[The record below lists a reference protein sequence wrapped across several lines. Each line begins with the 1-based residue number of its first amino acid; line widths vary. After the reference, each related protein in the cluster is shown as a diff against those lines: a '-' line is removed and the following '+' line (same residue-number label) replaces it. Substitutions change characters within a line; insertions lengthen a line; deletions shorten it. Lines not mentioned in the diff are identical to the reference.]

1 MIGLDLGSSNIR
13 VWTSEGGIIYNE
25 PSVVSFDRVS
35 GGVDKIGHEA
45 KKLLGKTENGS
56 TLTVCPLRE
65 GVIAGVD
72 ETIKLIYTVFR
83 ELGMQNPFSRPSVL
97 VGVPNYATAVERSAV
112 AEAVYRAGARAGG
125 VFLVREPFAA
135 ALGAN
140 LSISRPRG
148 NMVVDIGSGT
158 TEVMIISM
166 DGAVVAESSSI
177 ASGQFDEAIR
187 RYMYDRFDIDIG
199 ITTAEEIKIS
209 MGSVCPTADGRSG
222 SLTGLNVRTR
232 RPSKISIH
240 SNMISDA
247 IREQSIAIVK
257 LVKTAIK
264 SAPPE
269 ICADILDNGI
279 TVTGGGALIGGMT
292 QLLRNQLSV
301 PIHIAKNPAECVI
314 NGIGRIIQEDLEQYI
329 EQV

>member
-13 VWTSEGGIIYNE
+13 VWTSDGGIIYNE
-25 PSVVSFDRVS
+25 PSVVSYERI
-35 GGVDKIGHEA
+35 GGGQDKIGYEA
-45 KKLLGKTENGS
+45 KKLLGKTENGN
-56 TLTVCPLRE
+56 TITVSPLRE
-65 GVIAGVD
+65 GVIAGVE
-72 ETIKLIYTVFR
+72 ETIRLIYSVFR
-83 ELGMQNPFSRPSVL
+83 ETGIQNPFARPSVL

-125 VFLVREPFAA
+125 VYLVREPYAA
-135 ALGAN
+135 ALGAGLN
-140 LSISRPRG
+140 ISRPRG
-148 NMVVDIGSGT
+148 NMIVDIGSGT

-166 DGAVVAESSSI
+166 DGVVVAESSPI

-187 RYMYDRFDIDIG
+187 HYMYDRFDIDIG

-209 MGSVCPTADGRSG
+209 MGSVCPTADVRSG

-232 RPSKISIH
+232 RPTKISVH

-257 LVKTAIK
+257 LIKSAIK
-264 SAPPE
+264 IAPPE

-279 TVTGGGALIGGMT
+279 TVTGGGALIGGT
-292 QLLRNQLSV
+292 AQLLRNQLSV
-301 PIHIAKNPAECVI
+301 PIKIAKNPAECVI
-314 NGIGRIIQEDLEQYI
+314 NGIGRIINEDLEQYI

>member
-13 VWTSEGGIIYNE
+13 VWTPDGGIIYNE
-25 PSVVSFDRVS
+25 PSVVSFDRVN
-35 GGVDKIGHEA
+35 GGVDKIGYEA

-65 GVIAGVD
+65 GVIAGVE
-72 ETIKLIYTVFR
+72 ETIKLIYTVLR
-83 ELGMQNPFSRPSVL
+83 ELGLQNPFSRPSVL

-112 AEAVYRAGARAGG
+112 AEAIYRAGARAGG
-125 VFLVREPFAA
+125 VFLVREPYAA

-158 TEVMIISM
+158 TEAMIISM
-166 DGAVVAESSSI
+166 DGVVVAESSSV

-199 ITTAEEIKIS
+199 ITTAEEIKIN
-209 MGSVCPTADGRSG
+209 MGSVCPTADGKSG

-247 IREQSIAIVK
+247 IREHSKAIVN
-257 LVKTAIK
+257 LLKTAIK
-264 SAPPE
+264 EAPPE

-279 TVTGGGALIGGMT
+279 TVTGGGALIGGMA
-292 QLLRNQLSV
+292 QLLHNQLSV
-301 PIHIAKNPAECVI
+301 PIHIAKNPSECVI
-314 NGIGRIIQEDLEQYI
+314 NGIGKIIQEDLEQYI